1 MKCEICH
8 LAEAETVIRRKIKGK
23 QTELFVCRS
32 CAAKS
37 KSRAR
42 QHVSDA
48 AEDHA
53 HGKGETEQGQQPLKN
68 AAPMLG
74 MLLGAAFDI
83 IDHTI
88 KDQQRPPVDP
98 ACPACGLTRNE
109 WRKNAR
115 MGCPACYQAFGR
127 ELGSLI
133 FQDQRAS
140 QHVGKTPQKY
150 RRGAEKARLE
160 RELQAAVEAQDFEK
174 AIELRNS
181 LAALA
186 GGKPSSKG
194 GQS

>member
-32 CAAKS
+32 CAANNNSHVHSHSPDAADHAQS
-37 KSRAR
+37 KSE
-42 QHVSDA
+42 
-48 AEDHA
+48 AEA
-53 HGKGETEQGQQPLKN
+53 GGQSAKKPVPVLD
-68 AAPMLG
+68 
-74 MLLGAAFDI
+74 MLLGAAFEI

-109 WRKNAR
+109 WRKNVR

-127 ELGSLI
+127 ELAPLI

-150 RRGAEKARLE
+150 RLGAEKARLE

-181 LAALA
+181 LAALG
-186 GGKPSSKG
+186 GGKSSSKG
-194 GQS
+194 DQS